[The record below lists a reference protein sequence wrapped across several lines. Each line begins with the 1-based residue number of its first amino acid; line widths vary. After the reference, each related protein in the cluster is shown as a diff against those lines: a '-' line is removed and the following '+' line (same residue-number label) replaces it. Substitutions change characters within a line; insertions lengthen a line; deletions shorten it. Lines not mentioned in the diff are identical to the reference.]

1 MILTTGDL
9 FPYIQTY
16 SLYALYSS
24 AGHRSRQSLTARSRR
39 GSGDNGTIASN
50 HTGTRRPRRHRNN
63 YRSEDER
70 TRRSSSDYA
79 RAPPSVASDDDEK
92 HSIAPSSKQQ
102 PLDNDSLSSHHPTLP
117 TTEEYNSISRGSVY
131 SSSRPPSAATTNT
144 GTRRKRP
151 RRSTQPRATDYSL
164 DEYDS
169 PPSDYYHNQDRE
181 REKRRSRNTLRSVRS
196 GR

>member
-1 MILTTGDL
+1 MISDRRSTKGTKKR
-9 FPYIQTY
+9 
-16 SLYALYSS
+16 
-24 AGHRSRQSLTARSRR
+24 HRSRQSLTARSRR
-39 GSGDNGTIASN
+39 GSGDNGTIVSSN
-50 HTGTRRPRRHRNN
+50 HTHRSRNNPHRNRNNRTN

-79 RAPPSVASDDDEK
+79 RAPPSAGSEDDEK
-92 HSIAPSSKQQ
+92 HSIAPSTAK
-102 PLDNDSLSSHHPTLP
+102 PPVLDNDSLSSHQPTLP

-131 SSSRPPSAATTNT
+131 SHSSRPPSSAAN
-144 GTRRKRP
+144 TRRKRP
-151 RRSTQPRATDYSL
+151 RRSTQPVRDYSL